1 MDVYNG
7 NREALKKL
15 MGRGIGLVLYRVD
28 QPIQEISKSPTCGL
42 IVAVFGPGD
51 GSPGV
56 AWSLR
61 LVTMPRNHLRV
72 VEALM
77 QVEPP

>member
-7 NREALKKL
+7 NREALEKL
-15 MGRGIGLVLYRVD
+15 MGRGIGLVLYRDD

-42 IVAVFGPGD
+42 IVAVFGPGN

-56 AWSLR
+56 PWSLP
-61 LVTMPRNHLRV
+61 LVTMLRNHLHV
-72 VEALM
+72 VEALV
-77 QVEPP
+77 QVQPP